1 MRRRWM
7 ASAILA
13 VWMAMCAKDVVWA
26 QGAWR
31 YIQPQSDFLLGL
43 EWRRVA
49 SSKLGQQ
56 LRASLNQMPSGEIS
70 GLGRLNLFDATER
83 VLIAGRMP
91 AGTSLAGPN
100 SGLAVLEGTFDWPSL
115 RAAMLAQGARPVM
128 HAGRQ
133 VLLAKRSGAA
143 EEVVALAEPQVLV
156 IGERKMVEAALSG
169 APPPA
174 ASPLY
179 QRARSLAGRNDIW
192 LAGSIPPNALPGD
205 ASPQAR
211 MLAGVVG
218 FDLGVNLRDG
228 VRLEAN
234 FATKSA
240 SSASELAGGIRLMM
254 NMAAMQQT
262 NQPELTAL
270 AGKVRIEASGVDV
283 RMSLQLD
290 QAELERSFRSL
301 HAMLPGGMKPV
312 QVRPVYRG
320 EKEITWP
327 AVEIG
332 GPAASPAAEAQAP
345 PERQVIRIYG
355 AEGGTREIPLNNK

>member
-1 MRRRWM
+1 MRRRRM
-7 ASAILA
+7 ASAIS
-13 VWMAMCAKDVVWA
+13 VVGMAICAANVVWA

-31 YIQPQSDFLLGL
+31 YVQPQSDFLLGL

-56 LRASLNQMPSGEIS
+56 LRASLSRMDSGGIS
-70 GLGRLNLFDATER
+70 GLSRLNVFDATER

-91 AGTSLAGPN
+91 AGASPASPN
-100 SGLAVLEGTFDWPSL
+100 SGLAVLEGSFDWASL
-115 RAAMLAQGARPVM
+115 RAALLEQGARPLV
-128 HAGRQ
+128 HARGQ

-169 APPPA
+169 ASMPA

-179 QRARSLAGRNDIW
+179 QRARSLAERNEVW
-192 LAGSIPPNALPGD
+192 MTGTVPPNALPGD

-211 MLAGVVG
+211 MLADVVG
-218 FDLGVNLRDG
+218 FDLGVNLHRG

-240 SSASELAGGIRLMM
+240 SSASALAGGMRLMM
-254 NMAAMQQT
+254 SMAAMQQA

-270 AGKVRIEASGVDV
+270 ADKLRIDATGADV
-283 RMSLQLD
+283 RMSLELD

-301 HAMLPGGMKPV
+301 RAMLPGGMKPV
-312 QVRPVYRG
+312 QVAP
-320 EKEITWP
+320 
-327 AVEIG
+327 
-332 GPAASPAAEAQAP
+332 PAAEAQTP